1 MRRLIVAAALT
12 LAGSIAAGPSTLLG
26 AGPSTLLGA
35 GGQQGDQQEGPL
47 ATFSSQA
54 QLVEV
59 YATVTDDRGELV
71 TGLRQNDFQV
81 YENNQLQHVEQ
92 FAFGEF
98 PLTVAL
104 GVDRSWSMAGKP
116 LELAKQ
122 ASKTFLNQLKTGD
135 RSMVV
140 AISSSADVIAPL
152 TTDRLTQ
159 ARAISALDPW
169 STTALRDA
177 IVAALDRLE
186 PETGRQALVLFSD
199 GNDRYS
205 GATEADIVT
214 RARRSNAL
222 IYPITIGKQ
231 RPAFLAELAVL
242 TGGRSFL
249 LKDATELEKT
259 LSTIAR
265 ELRYQY
271 LLGYAPS
278 EPIKEGTHEWR
289 PIRVMLTGNH
299 PGLRVR
305 ARDGYTTD

>member
-1 MRRLIVAAALT
+1 MI
-12 LAGSIAAGPSTLLG
+12 
-26 AGPSTLLGA
+26 
-35 GGQQGDQQEGPL
+35 
-47 ATFSSQA
+47 
-54 QLVEV
+54 
-59 YATVTDDRGELV
+59 
-71 TGLRQNDFQV
+71 
-81 YENNQLQHVEQ
+81 
-92 FAFGEF
+92 
-98 PLTVAL
+98 
-104 GVDRSWSMAGKP
+104 
-116 LELAKQ
+116 
-122 ASKTFLNQLKTGD
+122 
-135 RSMVV
+135 V
-140 AISSSADVIAPL
+140 AISSSADVVAPL
-152 TTDRLTQ
+152 STDRFTQ
-159 ARAISALDPW
+159 ARMISALDPW

-177 IVAALDRLE
+177 IVASLDRLE
-186 PETGRQALVLFSD
+186 REPGRQALVLFSD

-205 GATEADIVT
+205 SATEAEVIA

-231 RPAFLAELAVL
+231 RPAFIAELAVL

-278 EPIKEGTHEWR
+278 DAIDEGTHEWR
-289 PIRVMLTGNH
+289 SIRVTLNGNH

>member
-1 MRRLIVAAALT
+1 MRRLIVAAAVAF
-12 LAGSIAAGPSTLLG
+12 AGSAVVAA
-26 AGPSTLLGA
+26 
-35 GGQQGDQQEGPL
+35 QQEGSL
-47 ATFSSQA
+47 ARFSSQV

-59 YATVTDDRGELV
+59 YATVTDERGELV

-81 YENNQLQHVEQ
+81 YEDNQLQDIST
-92 FAFGEF
+92 FAAGEF

-122 ASKTFLNQLKTGD
+122 ASRGFLNQLKTGD

-140 AISSSADVIAPL
+140 AISSTAEVIAPL
-152 TTDRLTQ
+152 SADRLMQ
-159 ARAISALDPW
+159 GRAITALDPW

-177 IVAALDRLE
+177 VTAALDRLE
-186 PETGRQALVLFSD
+186 PEAGRQALVLFSD

-205 GATEADIVT
+205 SATEAAVIA

-259 LSTIAR
+259 LATIAR

-271 LLGYAPS
+271 LLGYAPAKTI
-278 EPIKEGTHEWR
+278 EEGAHEWR
-289 PIRVMLTGNH
+289 SIRVTLTGNH

>member
-1 MRRLIVAAALT
+1 MRRLIVAAAL
-12 LAGSIAAGPSTLLG
+12 AICGGVVAAG
-26 AGPSTLLGA
+26 A
-35 GGQQGDQQEGPL
+35 QQAEDAQQEGPL

-59 YATVTDDRGELV
+59 YATVTDDKGELV
-71 TGLRQNDFQV
+71 TGLRRNDFEV
-81 YENNQLQHVEQ
+81 YENNQLQDVQQ

-104 GVDRSWSMAGKP
+104 GIDRSWSMAGKP
-116 LELAKQ
+116 LDLAKQ
-122 ASKTFLNQLKTGD
+122 ASRTFLNQLKTGD
-135 RSMVV
+135 RSMIV
-140 AISSSADVIAPL
+140 AISSSADVVAPL
-152 TTDRLTQ
+152 STDRFTQ
-159 ARAISALDPW
+159 ARMISALDPW

-177 IVAALDRLE
+177 IVASLDRLE
-186 PETGRQALVLFSD
+186 REPGRQALVLFSD

-205 GATEADIVT
+205 SATEAEVIA

-231 RPAFLAELAVL
+231 RPAFIAELAVL

>member
-1 MRRLIVAAALT
+1 MRRLIVAAGLALC
-12 LAGSIAAGPSTLLG
+12 GSIG
-26 AGPSTLLGA
+26 AGA
-35 GGQQGDQQEGPL
+35 QQEQGQEGPL

-59 YATVTDDRGELV
+59 YATVTDQNGELV
-71 TGLRQNDFQV
+71 TGLQRNDFHV
-81 YENNQLQHVEQ
+81 YENNRPQVIDQ

-122 ASKTFLNQLKTGD
+122 ASKSFLTQLKPGD

-140 AISSSADVIAPL
+140 AISSTADVIAPL
-152 TTDRLTQ
+152 STDRLTQ
-159 ARAISALDPW
+159 ARVITALDPW

-186 PETGRQALVLFSD
+186 AEPGRQALVLFSD

-205 GATEADIVT
+205 SATESQVIA

-222 IYPITIGKQ
+222 IYPITFGKQ

-242 TGGRSFL
+242 TGGRSFV

-278 EPIKEGTHEWR
+278 DPIVPGTHEWR
-289 PIRVMLTGNH
+289 SIRVALGANH

>member
-1 MRRLIVAAALT
+1 MRRLMVAAAAA
-12 LAGSIAAGPSTLLG
+12 LAGGAIPIAA
-26 AGPSTLLGA
+26 A
-35 GGQQGDQQEGPL
+35 QQEGPL
-47 ATFSSQA
+47 AQFSSQV

-59 YATVTDDRGELV
+59 YATVTDDKGELV
-71 TGLRQNDFQV
+71 TGLRQNDFEV
-81 YENNQLQHVEQ
+81 YENDRLQEISA
-92 FAFGEF
+92 FAAGEF

-122 ASKTFLNQLKTGD
+122 ASRTFLNQLKTGD
-135 RSMVV
+135 RAMVV
-140 AISSSADVIAPL
+140 AISSTADVIAPL
-152 TTDRLTQ
+152 SMDRATQ
-159 ARAISALDPW
+159 ARAIAALDPW

-177 IVAALDRLE
+177 IIASLDRLE
-186 PETGRQALVLFSD
+186 GEPGRQALVLFSD
-199 GNDRYS
+199 GDDRYS
-205 GATEADIVT
+205 RATEAEVIA
-214 RARRSNAL
+214 RARRGNAL
-222 IYPITIGKQ
+222 VYPITIGKQ
-231 RPAFLAELAVL
+231 RQPLLAELAVL

-259 LSTIAR
+259 LSAIAR

-278 EPIKEGTHEWR
+278 EPIHEGVHEWR
-289 PIRVMLTGNH
+289 PIRVTLTGNH

>member
-1 MRRLIVAAALT
+1 MRLPSEWLLNPPARRFPKMRRLIVAAVIALT
-12 LAGSIAAGPSTLLG
+12 GSVG
-26 AGPSTLLGA
+26 AGA
-35 GGQQGDQQEGPL
+35 QQGQEGPL

-59 YATVTDDRGELV
+59 YATVTDQNGELV
-71 TGLRQNDFQV
+71 TGLKRSDFQV
-81 YENNQLQHVEQ
+81 YENNRMQAIDQ

-122 ASKTFLNQLKTGD
+122 ASKSFLNQLKTGD

-140 AISSSADVIAPL
+140 AISSTADVVAPLSAD
-152 TTDRLTQ
+152 RFNQ
-159 ARAISALDPW
+159 ARLITALDPW

-177 IVAALDRLE
+177 IIASLDRLE
-186 PETGRQALVLFSD
+186 AEPGRQALVLFSD

-205 GATEADIVT
+205 AAGESEVIA

-231 RPAFLAELAVL
+231 RPSFLPELAVL
-242 TGGRSFL
+242 TGGRSFV
-249 LKDATELEKT
+249 LKDAIELERT

-278 EPIKEGTHEWR
+278 DQIVPGTHEWR
-289 PIRVMLTGNH
+289 SIRVALSANH
-299 PGLRVR
+299 AGLRVR

>member
-1 MRRLIVAAALT
+1 MRRLMVAAAVA
-12 LAGSIAAGPSTLLG
+12 LAGTSAAVT
-26 AGPSTLLGA
+26 A
-35 GGQQGDQQEGPL
+35 QQEGSL
-47 ATFSSQA
+47 AKFSSQV

-59 YATVTDDRGELV
+59 YATVTDERGELV
-71 TGLRQNDFQV
+71 TGLRQKDFQV
-81 YENNQLQHVEQ
+81 YEDNRLQEIST
-92 FAFGEF
+92 FAAGEF

-122 ASKTFLNQLKTGD
+122 ASRAFLSQLKTGD

-140 AISSSADVIAPL
+140 AISSIADVITPL
-152 TTDRLTQ
+152 SADRITQ
-159 ARAISALDPW
+159 GRAISALDPW

-177 IVAALDRLE
+177 IIAALDRLE
-186 PETGRQALVLFSD
+186 PESGRQALVLFSD

-205 GATEADIVT
+205 TATEAEVIA

-222 IYPITIGKQ
+222 IYPITIGRQ
-231 RPAFLAELAVL
+231 RPTFLAELAVL

-278 EPIKEGTHEWR
+278 TPIEEGAREWR
-289 PIRVMLTGNH
+289 SIRVALTGNH
-299 PGLRVR
+299 SGLRVR

>member
-1 MRRLIVAAALT
+1 MRRLIVAAAL
-12 LAGSIAAGPSTLLG
+12 AICGGVVAAG
-26 AGPSTLLGA
+26 A
-35 GGQQGDQQEGPL
+35 QQAEDALQEGPL

-59 YATVTDDRGELV
+59 YATVTDDKGELV
-71 TGLRQNDFQV
+71 TGLRRNDFEV
-81 YENNQLQHVEQ
+81 YENNQLQDVQQ

-104 GVDRSWSMAGKP
+104 GIDRSWSMAGKP
-116 LELAKQ
+116 LDLAKQ
-122 ASKTFLNQLKTGD
+122 ASRTFLNQLKTGD
-135 RSMVV
+135 RSMIV
-140 AISSSADVIAPL
+140 AISSSADVVAPL
-152 TTDRLTQ
+152 STDRFTQ
-159 ARAISALDPW
+159 ARMISALDPW

-177 IVAALDRLE
+177 IVASLDRLE
-186 PETGRQALVLFSD
+186 REPGRQALVLFSD

-205 GATEADIVT
+205 SATEAEVIA

-231 RPAFLAELAVL
+231 RPAFIAELAVL

-259 LSTIAR
+259 LSTIAG

>member
-1 MRRLIVAAALT
+1 MRRLIVAAAVALG
-12 LAGSIAAGPSTLLG
+12 GSVVAA
-26 AGPSTLLGA
+26 
-35 GGQQGDQQEGPL
+35 QQEGSL
-47 ATFSSQA
+47 AQFSSQV

-59 YATVTDDRGELV
+59 YATVTDERGELV

-81 YENNQLQHVEQ
+81 YESNQRQEVST
-92 FAFGEF
+92 FAAGEF

-122 ASKTFLNQLKTGD
+122 ASRAFLSQLKTGD
-135 RSMVV
+135 RAMVV
-140 AISSSADVIAPL
+140 AISSTADVIAPL
-152 TTDRLTQ
+152 STDRLTQ
-159 ARAISALDPW
+159 GRAIAALDPW

-177 IVAALDRLE
+177 IIAALDRLE
-186 PETGRQALVLFSD
+186 PESGRQALVLFSD

-205 GATEADIVT
+205 RATEAEVIA

-231 RPAFLAELAVL
+231 RPALLAELAVL

-259 LSTIAR
+259 LATIAR

-271 LLGYAPS
+271 LLGYTPTD
-278 EPIKEGTHEWR
+278 PIEEGKHEWR
-289 PIRVMLTGNH
+289 SIRVSLAGNR